1 MRRLVLLWAFTVVAA
16 AALPLPAVAQA
27 NRPAAAPAGASTATP
42 HRFGY
47 RLIDRYSQSRRRFIA
62 ESDET
67 RPGSTHGDWYQFEP
81 SAGWVPP
88 NVQPGQSWSATFMAR
103 DGAPPSRVDMKG
115 EAGRLTQLKLPSG
128 TFEVMPLV
136 YKGWADRI
144 AGHQNTLPHRV
155 EFKLWYHPQWRRVIA
170 FESDITASS
179 AGALQG
185 RNSRERVELTRLNP
199 DDDFIE
205 FGED

>member
-1 MRRLVLLWAFTVVAA
+1 MRRQVLLWALTSAA
-16 AALPLPAVAQA
+16 AGLPGLATAQA
-27 NRPAAAPAGASTATP
+27 PRAQAAPAAAPAAQAP

-47 RLIDRYSQSRRRFIA
+47 RLLDRYSQSKRRFIA
-62 ESDET
+62 ETDEL
-67 RPGSTHGDWYQFEP
+67 RPGVTHGDWYQFEP
-81 SAGWVPP
+81 ANGWVPP
-88 NVQPGQSWSATFMAR
+88 NPQPGQSWSATFMAR

-115 EAGRLTQLKLPSG
+115 EVGRPVQLKLPAG
-128 TFEVMPLV
+128 TFEVLPLV
-136 YKGWADRI
+136 YKGWADRV

-155 EFKLWYHPQWRRVIA
+155 EFKLWYHPQWRRVLA
-170 FESDITASS
+170 FESEITASS

-185 RNSRERVELTRLNP
+185 RNSRERVDLMRTNP